1 MGVSVHGSVSWILF
15 TCIRNAAALGQA
27 STGLQC
33 DLACSKIPSLCLIIN
48 ANPGEIKS
56 VLKLCSVVVHT
67 SRQSRLLL

>member
-1 MGVSVHGSVSWILF
+1 MFVSARGSTSWILF

-33 DLACSKIPSLCLIIN
+33 DLACSKIPSLRLIIN

-56 VLKLCSVVVHT
+56 ALKLYSVVVHT
-67 SRQSRLLL
+67 YRQSRLLL